1 MFFRFSVQPT
11 YYEKRSSRECSEW
24 EIPSHP
30 SSATRSHYNSGTF
43 SGNSSSGTS
52 GSKGQVKSDPEHSRT
67 SNSVPFPG
75 TKALNRPS
83 SSGDNRIFFP
93 DSFVV
98 PKPSRSD
105 PANVFSNSFS
115 IGSPFSSPEKIDA
128 RQILSVVDAYE
139 GSDYGILD
147 PKSNYYD
154 DGDLIEDFSTIS
166 PPAEYAITERSNYR
180 YVRSNSHSHT
190 MKVVPDNSYAININS
205 HKSLPDLHK
214 QAEHYTEEE
223 R

>member
-1 MFFRFSVQPT
+1 MFFHVLYVFVLILGQT
-11 YYEKRSSRECSEW
+11 LKYEKKSSDTYDW
-24 EIPSHP
+24 DGNSHL
-30 SSATRSHYNSGTF
+30 SLVTRSHYNSGTF
-43 SGNSSSGTS
+43 SANSSSGTS
-52 GSKGQVKSDPEHSRT
+52 GSKGQIKSDPEHSRAST
-67 SNSVPFPG
+67 SGCYSSRS
-75 TKALNRPS
+75 LNRPS

-115 IGSPFSSPEKIDA
+115 IDSPFSSPEKIDA
-128 RQILSVVDAYE
+128 KKILSVVDSY
-139 GSDYGILD
+139 DNYGIID
-147 PKSNYYD
+147 SKIEYYD
-154 DGDLIEDFSTIS
+154 DVENYSTIS
-166 PPAEYAITERSNYR
+166 PPAEYAVTERSNYR

-190 MKVVPDNSYAININS
+190 MKTNQDSSYVINFNS

-214 QAEHYTEEE
+214 QAEHYAENE